1 MALGALQ
8 THSFADRIK
17 ANGYLDVP
25 PQNRANVSAYMEGYI
40 HQVNLLVGDQVKK
53 GQLLVRLINPAYL
66 QLQQDYLDTKEQLAF
81 LKADYERQQ
90 TLSSE
95 RIAAQKTFLKAQ
107 SDYKSA
113 AARLQGMKKRLE
125 LLNINPTR
133 VAAGDFT
140 STVNLYAPIT
150 GNITAIHISL
160 GSFVSPSDVMLEI
173 VNRDHEHLELA
184 VFEQDVLAIQEGQS
198 VEFRVPNSGQATYRA
213 EVHRVGQSV
222 DPEKRT
228 ITVHA
233 DVLEDNPR
241 LVTGMYV
248 EAQILDRYGVGLSP
262 SGGSHCTGG
271 RHLVLTGR
279 RRFIRQFLYF

>member
-1 MALGALQ
+1 M
-8 THSFADRIK
+8 
-17 ANGYLDVP
+17 
-25 PQNRANVSAYMEGYI
+25 
-40 HQVNLLVGDQVKK
+40 
-53 GQLLVRLINPAYL
+53 

-125 LLNINPTR
+125 LLNINPAQ

-228 ITVHA
+228 IMVHA

-248 EAQILDRYGVGLSP
+248 EAQILTDTVSAPALPEAAIVQEEGTPYL
-262 SGGSHCTGG
+262 
-271 RHLVLTGR
+271 LVAETAPGDFYTFEKQPVKTGR
-279 RRFIRQFLYF
+279 TADGYVEILDAQGLNPRSQVLVRGAYSLVEGS